1 MIYLESYLSKILAL
15 CFFLL
20 IKAINYV
27 LTKRMNFPLFIVKKI
42 ALNQHQA
49 FSRFI
54 LKISV
59 TAVALSLVVM
69 IIATA
74 LISGFQQTISQ
85 KVYGFW
91 AHIIV
96 TPFKAAE
103 SLDKEPV
110 LRSSTIY
117 TNPEQYNHVDH
128 VQSIAL
134 KGGIMHTKEDFEG
147 IILKGIGSD
156 FKTDPFVNYIEQGQL
171 FPLEEDKNNKGILVS
186 SITASRL
193 QLEVGDKLL
202 ISFLEDDAKVRK
214 RSFEVSGIYNSG
226 LEEFDKQYAWID
238 IAVIQDLNGWSSDEV
253 GGFEIFIDQEV
264 LEEPKLLVYAKKLA
278 GIFLPRTES
287 LELQREPLD
296 IIGEDLYYNIDN
308 DLYAQTIK
316 EFKPDI
322 FNWLALQNTNEIVI
336 LSVML
341 LVSAVNMITS
351 LLILILERTQM
362 IGTLK
367 ALGSTNKQVRNVF
380 IWNGVFIIG
389 LGILFGNI
397 IGIGLCSIQDFTHI
411 IKLPEDSY
419 YISYAPVKLEW
430 SWLLFLNIFTLITG
444 AVFLLLPAM
453 LVNKI
458 DAIKAIRFS

>member
-1 MIYLESYLSKILAL
+1 
-15 CFFLL
+15 
-20 IKAINYV
+20 
-27 LTKRMNFPLFIVKKI
+27 MNFPFFIVKKI

-91 AHIIV
+91 AHVIV

-110 LRSSTIY
+110 SKSSTIY
-117 TNPEQYNHVDH
+117 TNPTQYEHVNH

-134 KGGIMHTKEDFEG
+134 KGGILHTKEDFEG

-156 FKTDPFVNYIEQGQL
+156 FKTDPFINYIEQGQL
-171 FPLEEDKNNKGILVS
+171 FSLDEDKNNKGILVS

-193 QLEVGDKLL
+193 QLAVGDKLL

-226 LEEFDKQYAWID
+226 IEEFDKQYAWID
-238 IAVIQDLNGWSSDEV
+238 IAVIQDLNGWSQDEV
-253 GGFEIFIDQEV
+253 GGFEIFIDQDA
-264 LEEPKLLVYAKKLA
+264 LEESKLLVYAKKIA
-278 GIFLPRTES
+278 GIFLPREKS

-296 IIGEDLYYNIDN
+296 IIGEEIYYTIDN

-336 LSVML
+336 LAVML

-380 IWNGVFIIG
+380 VWNGIFIIG

-430 SWLLFLNIFTLITG
+430 PWLIFLNIFTMVTG
-444 AVFLLLPAM
+444 AIFLLLPAM